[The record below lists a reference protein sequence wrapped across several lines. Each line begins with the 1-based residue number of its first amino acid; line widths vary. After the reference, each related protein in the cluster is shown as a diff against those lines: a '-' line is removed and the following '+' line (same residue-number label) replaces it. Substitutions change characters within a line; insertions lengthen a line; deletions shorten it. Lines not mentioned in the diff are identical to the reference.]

1 MDEKHRQTIMYL
13 EAIQKLSMYIVRKQ
27 KNDPDDHKTVEQASS
42 SDLPSQIDPN
52 LDQDTMMNIK
62 GLMDEHVFELLDKT
76 ECRVLQLQ
84 RENLE
89 LLEELSHFYQVS
101 LTKEEQV

>member
-1 MDEKHRQTIMYL
+1 
-13 EAIQKLSMYIVRKQ
+13 
-27 KNDPDDHKTVEQASS
+27 
-42 SDLPSQIDPN
+42 
-52 LDQDTMMNIK
+52 
-62 GLMDEHVFELLDKT
+62 MDEHVFELLDKT